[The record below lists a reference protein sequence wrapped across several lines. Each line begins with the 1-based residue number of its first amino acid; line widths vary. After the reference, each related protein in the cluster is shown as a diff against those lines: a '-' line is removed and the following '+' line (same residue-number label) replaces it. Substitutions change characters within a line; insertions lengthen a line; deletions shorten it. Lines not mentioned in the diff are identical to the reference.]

1 MRHHRTYGPILPN
14 ALSPVLLVSEELAK
28 WVSADSPFP
37 RFENLPQD
45 NPVTEVWHM
54 QQNFT
59 WPISRFLQCCIW
71 YSSPIGQLTT
81 HLCVCVGGWQHDE
94 TPNIPG
100 AESGAEDKESTAA
113 PWLESQ
119 QSPGLVHSL
128 TKPFGGIF
136 ASLLQSKWSARK
148 QSLLFQNRLRKGKRR
163 PRSWC
168 LRKTLP

>member
-59 WPISRFLQCCIW
+59 
-71 YSSPIGQLTT
+71 
-81 HLCVCVGGWQHDE
+81 
-94 TPNIPG
+94 
-100 AESGAEDKESTAA
+100 
-113 PWLESQ
+113 
-119 QSPGLVHSL
+119 
-128 TKPFGGIF
+128 
-136 ASLLQSKWSARK
+136 
-148 QSLLFQNRLRKGKRR
+148 
-163 PRSWC
+163 
-168 LRKTLP
+168 